1 MRYFV
6 FFGLLLILLVSC
18 KNAPSKKNLK
28 STETKIVKPINTPAT
43 TQASLSRLYSNGNKL
58 FLSWVEKKDT
68 LTALRFAT
76 FDDLK
81 WSNPQT
87 ITQGNNWFVNW
98 ADFPAI
104 AENNGNILSHTLQK
118 SASGTYTYDIKL
130 SLYNALTKT
139 WKKDFLLHHDGT
151 QSEHGFVSIVPNSSS
166 GFFIT
171 WLDGRNTVNTTNP
184 QMTLRGATV
193 TSKGDVINDTLLDD
207 RTCDCCNTAATNTK
221 NGPIVVYRD
230 RTKDEIRDIYIVRK
244 VGDTWTTPKPVFED
258 NWHIPGCPVNGPAI
272 DATGNNVS
280 IAWFTAADDK
290 PRVQVAFSDNAGET
304 FGMPIRVD
312 NGNAIGRVDI
322 VSLDTNHA
330 AVLWMEPKGN
340 ETLIQLAK
348 VSNSGKVNT
357 PITIAKTLS
366 ERASGFPQLEKLGQN
381 LYVSWTSLGEAQT
394 IIKMAKV
401 SVLDL

>member
-1 MRYFV
+1 MKNSLLS
-6 FFGLLLILLVSC
+6 FFLLILLVSC
-18 KNAPSKKNLK
+18 KDETAKKTPLQA
-28 STETKIVKPINTPAT
+28 ETKIVQSINTPAT
-43 TQASLSRLYSNGNKL
+43 TQASLSRLYSNNKQL

-68 LTALRFAT
+68 ISELKFAVYDT
-76 FDDLK
+76 NK
-81 WSNPQT
+81 WSEPST
-87 ITQGNNWFVNW
+87 ITAGNNWFVNW

-104 AENNGNILSHTLQK
+104 AENNGNILTHTLQK

-130 SLYNALTKT
+130 NLYNASTKS
-139 WKKDFLLHHDGT
+139 WKKDFLLNNDGT
-151 QSEHGFVSIVPNSSS
+151 QSEHGFVSMVPDSSN
-166 GFFIT
+166 GFFVT
-171 WLDGRNTVNTTNP
+171 WLDGRNTVNSKTP

-193 TSKGDVINDTLLDD
+193 TPNGEIVADTLLDN
-207 RTCDCCNTAATNTK
+207 RTCDCCNTAATLTN

-230 RTKDEIRDIYIVRK
+230 RSKDEIRDIYIVRK
-244 VGDTWTTPKPVFED
+244 VAGKWTAPKPVFED
-258 NWHIPGCPVNGPAI
+258 NWYIPGCPVNGPAI
-272 DATGNNVS
+272 DATKNNVS
-280 IAWFTAADDK
+280 IAWFTAADDN

-322 VSLDTNHA
+322 VSLDASNA

-357 PITIAKTLS
+357 PITISKTLN
-366 ERASGFPQLEKLGQN
+366 ERASGFPQVEKVGQF
-381 LYVSWTSLGEAQT
+381 LFISWTSLGEAQS

-401 SVLDL
+401 SVNDL